1 MTIPSPRFTGIFIP
15 VEVLELDSLSQGEMI
30 LLSWIHALYCKEAG
44 GCFASNAYL
53 AEKLKVKENTIV
65 KQICKLRELGL
76 VEDVSF
82 NGRTRIL
89 KACIWKAMERGQSH
103 PACDLNHTLPVIK
116 ITTPTLSP
124 YYIKSKNKEDI
135 GASAPPPFFSASHSP
150 SIERALHVSTT
161 KEHHEKHVAEFGAE
175 CIEAAYQILSEWKQ
189 DTPKSKWKKN
199 DSRALERWAIQA
211 AQERKF
217 KKKNSAIN
225 PEENKILANKVASK
239 YKNRQDIILGHDYI
253 EFVNGPTCEHIGFND
268 NSFKER
274 LANQLRKRNL

>member
-1 MTIPSPRFTGIFIP
+1 MTIPTPRFTGIFIP

-89 KACIWKAMERGQSH
+89 KACIWKAMEKGQSH
-103 PACDLNHTLPVIK
+103 PACDLNHTQGMTK

-124 YYIKSKNKEDI
+124 YLYKSKKKERV
-135 GASAPPPFFSASHSP
+135 GANAPALPLFSLP
-150 SIERALHVSTT
+150 SIKRAPHVSTT
-161 KEHHEKHVAEFGAE
+161 EKDHEKLVAKFGAE
-175 CIEAAYQILSEWKQ
+175 CIEAAYKILSEWKE

-199 DSRALERWAIQA
+199 DSRSLERWAIDA
-211 AQERKF
+211 AKERKF
-217 KKKNSAIN
+217 KKATFSVD
-225 PEENKILANKVASK
+225 PDENKILANKVASK

-253 EFVNGPTCEHIGFND
+253 EFVNGPTSEHIGFSD
-268 NSFKER
+268 KAFKER